1 MTEFLLM
8 RHGETAWHFP
18 NSKGAK
24 GWGADLAPL
33 TENGI
38 SQIKNAIPTI
48 QSWAP
53 ELLLTSPTTRT
64 LTSCALIT
72 MALRIPFVVEFNLH
86 EWIPDLSF
94 NWKTS
99 KEVEIAQNEMVSL
112 GGEYPEGE
120 IRSWEPLS
128 TVRRRAL
135 DVFNNYLTNAK
146 VAVVCHEW
154 VIFSLT
160 GRKLLFAESVDFKY
174 GGSINYQG

>member
-1 MTEFLLM
+1 MPEFLLI

-38 SQIKNAIPTI
+38 NQIKNAIPAI
-48 QSWAP
+48 HNWAP

-64 LTSCALIT
+64 LTSCAIIA
-72 MALRIPFVVEFNLH
+72 MALRIPFEVEFNLH

-94 NWKTS
+94 DWKTS

-112 GGEYPEGE
+112 CGEYPEGE
-120 IRSWEPLS
+120 TRSWEPLS
-128 TVRRRAL
+128 KVRQRAL
-135 DVFNNYLTNAK
+135 DVFSNYLTHTK

-154 VIFSLT
+154 VIYSLT
-160 GRKLLFAESVDFKY
+160 GRKLKFAESVDFGHK
-174 GGSINYQG
+174 G